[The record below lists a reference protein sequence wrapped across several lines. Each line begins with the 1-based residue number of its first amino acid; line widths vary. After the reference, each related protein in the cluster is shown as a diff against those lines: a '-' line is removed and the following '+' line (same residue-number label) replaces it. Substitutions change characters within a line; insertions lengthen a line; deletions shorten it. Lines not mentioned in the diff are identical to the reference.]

1 MNPLI
6 VYAASTCASRRSD
19 GTPVR
24 LTSGEAW
31 WADDPFV
38 IAHPE
43 LFLSQPPVIRGTTR
57 QERPPVETAT
67 AVPGAKR
74 RGRPPRAL

>member
-1 MNPLI
+1 MQI
-6 VYAASTCASRRSD
+6 VYAAAACSSRNTD

-24 LTSGEAW
+24 LIAGEAW

-38 IAHPE
+38 LAHPE
-43 LFLSQPPVIRGTTR
+43 LFSSVPPVIRGTTS
-57 QERPPVETAT
+57 QTRPPVETAT
-67 AVPGAKR
+67 AVPGMKR